1 MLDRDKWNFELWQMK
16 ILGYIRVR
24 KLKDTS
30 VGNSEVDED
39 LKELAFVKL
48 IQFLDK
54 QSLSLV
60 ICDAK

>member
-1 MLDRDKWNFELWQMK
+1 MK